1 MTEISAASVK
11 ALRDETNAG
20 MMECKRA
27 LAEAKGDQAK
37 ALRIL
42 RERGVAIAAK
52 KSSRAVNQGV
62 ISSFIA
68 ETGRMGSLIE
78 VNCETDFVAKNEGF
92 RSFVAKLA
100 EKAVALDGSLA
111 DAVKEDLTAK
121 IAETG
126 ENIVVRR
133 NIRFVLQKPGLI
145 AAYIHHGSTIGVLV
159 ELNCTQND
167 TVAKPAFKDLAK
179 DICLHVAASRPRF
192 LDRAG
197 VPPEIVAAE
206 REIFVKQVTGKPP
219 NIVEKIVE
227 GKLGK
232 FYEQVC
238 LLEQLFVKD
247 QDKKI
252 VSLLAEKGK
261 ELADEIKVGRFA
273 RFQMGETV

>member
-1 MTEISAASVK
+1 MTEISAASVR
-11 ALRDETNAG
+11 ALRDATNAG

-42 RERGVAIAAK
+42 RERGIAIAEK
-52 KSSRAVNQGV
+52 KSSRAANQGV
-62 ISSFIA
+62 IASFIA
-68 ETGRMGSLIE
+68 ETGRSGSLVE
-78 VNCETDFVAKNEGF
+78 VNCETDFVAKNDGF
-92 RSFVAKLA
+92 RSFVAQLA
-100 EKAVALDGSLA
+100 EKAVAIDGRLA
-111 DAVKEDLTAK
+111 EAVKEELIAK

-133 NIRFVLQKPGLI
+133 NVRFILQKPGII

-159 ELNCTQND
+159 ELNCAQND
-167 TVAKPAFKDLAK
+167 TAAKPAFKDLAK

-206 REIFVKQVTGKPP
+206 KEIFAKQATGKPP
-219 NIVEKIVE
+219 HIVGKIVE

-232 FYEQVC
+232 FYGQGC
-238 LLEQLFVKD
+238 LLEQPFVKD
-247 QDKKI
+247 QDKTI
-252 VSLLAEKGK
+252 AALLAEKGK
-261 ELADEIKVGRFA
+261 ELADEIKVGGFV
-273 RFQMGETV
+273 RFQTGEAV

>member
-1 MTEISAASVK
+1 MTEISAELVK
-11 ALRDETNAG
+11 ALRNETNAG

-42 RERGVAIAAK
+42 RERGIAIAEK
-52 KSSRAVNQGV
+52 KSSRAANQGV
-62 ISSFIA
+62 ISAFIA
-68 ETGRMGSLIE
+68 EAGGTGSLVE
-78 VNCETDFVAKNEGF
+78 VNCETDFVAKNDGF
-92 RSFVAKLA
+92 LSFVAKLA
-100 EKAVALDGSLA
+100 EKAVAIESSLA
-111 DAVKEDLTAK
+111 EAAKEDITAK

-133 NIRFVLQKPGLI
+133 NIRFVLQKPGII

-159 ELNCTQND
+159 ELNCAQND
-167 TVAKPAFKDLAK
+167 TATKPAFKDLAK
-179 DICLHVAASRPRF
+179 DICLHVAASQPRF
-192 LDRAG
+192 LDRAA

-206 REIFVKQVTGKPP
+206 REIFAKQVTGKPP
-219 NIVEKIVE
+219 QIVGRIVE

-238 LLEQLFVKD
+238 LLEQSFVKD
-247 QDKKI
+247 QDKTI

-261 ELADEIKVGRFA
+261 ELADEIKVGRFV
-273 RFQMGETV
+273 RFQIGEAV